1 MKRKALPGKDLML
14 WIGNKV
20 IALSKSCSFS
30 LDLQTGDG
38 NTKDDGLWDS
48 GEIVGASWNMEN
60 QSISS
65 ADETIGND
73 LVYDQLLDMSIAGEP
88 VDVSMGIPGNLT
100 NEGLPSAGWQKGA
113 SYRHG
118 KALITSV
125 RLEGA
130 KGSDSSLTISLKGV
144 GPLLKGGSGSG
155 E

>member
-14 WIGNKV
+14 WISNKV
-20 IALSKSCSFS
+20 IALSESCSFS

-38 NTKDDGLWDS
+38 NTKDDGLWNS
-48 GEIVGASWNMEN
+48 GEIVGASWTMEN

-65 ADETIGND
+65 ADATVGND
-73 LVYDQLLDMSIAGEP
+73 LVYDELLDMSIAGLP
-88 VDVSMGIPGNLT
+88 LTVTMGIPGNLT
-100 NEGLPSAGWQKGA
+100 NEGVPAAGWTKGA

-118 KALITSV
+118 QALITSV

-144 GPLLKGGSGSG
+144 GPLQKAGSGSG
-155 E
+155 N

>member
-48 GEIVGASWNMEN
+48 GEIVGASWTMEN

-65 ADETIGND
+65 ADATVGND
-73 LVYDQLLDMSIAGEP
+73 LVYDELLDMSIAGQP
-88 VDVSMGIPGNLT
+88 LTVTMGIPGNLT
-100 NEGLPSAGWQKGA
+100 NEGVPAAGWTKGA

-118 KALITSV
+118 QALITSV

-144 GPLLKGGSGSG
+144 GPLQKAGSGSG
-155 E
+155 N

>member
-48 GEIVGASWNMEN
+48 GEIVGAGWTMEN

-65 ADETIGND
+65 ADATVGND
-73 LVYDQLLDMSIAGEP
+73 LVYEELLDMSIAGLPLE
-88 VDVSMGIPGNLT
+88 VTMGIPGNLT
-100 NEGLPSAGWQKGA
+100 NEGVPSAGWQKGA

-130 KGSDSSLTISLKGV
+130 KGSDSSLSISLKGV
-144 GPLLKGGSGSG
+144 GPLQKAGSGSG
-155 E
+155 N

>member
-14 WIGNKV
+14 WIGTKV
-20 IALSKSCSFS
+20 IALSKSCSFA
-30 LDLQTGDG
+30 LDFQTGDG

-48 GEIVGASWNMEN
+48 GEIVGAGWTMEN

-65 ADETIGND
+65 ADETVGND
-73 LVYDQLLDMSIAGEP
+73 LVYDQLLDLSIAGEAI
-88 VDVSMGIPGNLT
+88 DVSMGIPGNLN
-100 NEGLPSAGWQKGA
+100 NEGVPAAGWQKGA

-144 GPLLKGGSGSG
+144 GALLKAGSGSG

>member
-48 GEIVGASWNMEN
+48 GEIVGASWTMEN

-65 ADETIGND
+65 ADATVGND
-73 LVYDQLLDMSIAGEP
+73 LVYDELLDMSIAGLP
-88 VDVSMGIPGNLT
+88 LTVTMGIPGNLT
-100 NEGLPSAGWQKGA
+100 NNGVPAAGWQKGA

-118 KALITSV
+118 QALITSV

-130 KGSDSSLTISLKGV
+130 KGSDSALTISLKGV
-144 GPLLKGGSGSG
+144 GPLQKAGSGSG
-155 E
+155 N

>member
-1 MKRKALPGKDLML
+1 ML
-14 WIGNKV
+14 WLTTAQGSKV
-20 IALSKSCSFS
+20 IALSKSCSLS
-30 LDLQTGDG
+30 LDFQTGDG

-48 GEIVGASWNMEN
+48 GEIVGAGWTMEN

-65 ADETIGND
+65 ADASVGND
-73 LVYDQLLDMSIAGEP
+73 LVYDQLLDLSIAGQSI
-88 VDVSMGIPGNLT
+88 DVSIGIPGNLSD
-100 NEGLPSAGWQKGA
+100 NGVPSAGWQKGA

-130 KGSDSSLTISLKGV
+130 KGSDSALTISLKGV
-144 GPLLKGGSGSG
+144 GPLYKAGSGSG

>member
-48 GEIVGASWNMEN
+48 GVIVGASWTMEN

-65 ADETIGND
+65 ADATVGND
-73 LVYDQLLDMSIAGEP
+73 LVYDELLDMSIAGQP
-88 VDVSMGIPGNLT
+88 LTVTMGIPGNLT
-100 NEGLPSAGWQKGA
+100 NEGVPAAGWTKGA

-118 KALITSV
+118 QALITSV

-144 GPLLKGGSGSG
+144 GPLQKAGSGSG
-155 E
+155 N

>member
-1 MKRKALPGKDLML
+1 MKRKALTGKDLML

-20 IALSKSCSFS
+20 IALSQSCSFN

-38 NTKDDGLWDS
+38 NTKDDGLWDG
-48 GEIVGASWNMEN
+48 GEIVGAGWTMEN

-65 ADETIGND
+65 ADAAVGND
-73 LVYDQLLDMSIAGEP
+73 LVYDELLDLSIAGQPLE
-88 VDVSMGIPGNLT
+88 VTMGIPGNLT
-100 NEGLPSAGWQKGA
+100 NEGVPSAGWQKGA

-125 RLEGA
+125 RLEGIA
-130 KGSDSSLTISLKGV
+130 LNC
-144 GPLLKGGSGSG
+144 